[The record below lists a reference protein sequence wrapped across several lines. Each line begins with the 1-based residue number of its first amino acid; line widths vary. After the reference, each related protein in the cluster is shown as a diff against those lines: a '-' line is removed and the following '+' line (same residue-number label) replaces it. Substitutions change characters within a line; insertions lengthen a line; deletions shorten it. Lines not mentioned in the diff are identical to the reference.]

1 MHVDIPQPVVDVV
14 RLLETHG
21 FEAFVVGGSLRDLL
35 LGREP
40 KDWDITTNARPE
52 AIQKIFP
59 ESVYENAF
67 GTVGIKVGRFLK
79 TTPEDQATDL
89 IEVTTYRTESN
100 YTDQRHPDIVEFV
113 ETIEEDLSRRDFT
126 VNALAAKLNQS
137 ISISPDKASDTQLIS
152 CSLTL
157 IDPFGGKKDLHQK
170 IIRAVGNPTERFEE
184 DALRILRA
192 IRLVTELSSGDWKR
206 EKLDWTIE
214 PSTWDALR
222 NLSSRVGALSIE
234 RIRDEFSRIVTSSH
248 PRQGIELLHEA
259 HVLGYFL
266 PELERGIGVTQNLHH
281 IYTVWE
287 HNLRALETCP
297 SDKLAVRLA
306 ALFHDIGKP
315 DTKRGEG
322 YRATFYN
329 HDHVG
334 ARITKR
340 VLERLRY
347 PKKIIDHASLLVD
360 NHLFYYNVGEV
371 TEASVRRLLR
381 RVGPENMDDLM
392 AVRIGDRLGSG
403 VPKAKPYKL
412 RHLEYMIDKVSRDA
426 ISVKMLKI
434 DGKEL
439 MEKLKLKPG
448 PKVGALLD
456 CLLAEVIEDA
466 KKNERDILLDR
477 AHKLMDNDLE
487 TLRSLAKERIEE
499 KRLEDDQNIKDVH
512 RVQ

>member
-1 MHVDIPQPVVDVV
+1 
-14 RLLETHG
+14 
-21 FEAFVVGGSLRDLL
+21 
-35 LGREP
+35 
-40 KDWDITTNARPE
+40 
-52 AIQKIFP
+52 
-59 ESVYENAF
+59 
-67 GTVGIKVGRFLK
+67 
-79 TTPEDQATDL
+79 
-89 IEVTTYRTESN
+89 
-100 YTDQRHPDIVEFV
+100 
-113 ETIEEDLSRRDFT
+113 
-126 VNALAAKLNQS
+126 
-137 ISISPDKASDTQLIS
+137 
-152 CSLTL
+152 
-157 IDPFGGKKDLHQK
+157 
-170 IIRAVGNPTERFEE
+170 
-184 DALRILRA
+184 
-192 IRLVTELSSGDWKR
+192 
-206 EKLDWTIE
+206 
-214 PSTWDALR
+214 
-222 NLSSRVGALSIE
+222 
-234 RIRDEFSRIVTSSH
+234 
-248 PRQGIELLHEA
+248 
-259 HVLGYFL
+259 
-266 PELERGIGVTQNLHH
+266 
-281 IYTVWE
+281 
-287 HNLRALETCP
+287 
-297 SDKLAVRLA
+297 VRLA